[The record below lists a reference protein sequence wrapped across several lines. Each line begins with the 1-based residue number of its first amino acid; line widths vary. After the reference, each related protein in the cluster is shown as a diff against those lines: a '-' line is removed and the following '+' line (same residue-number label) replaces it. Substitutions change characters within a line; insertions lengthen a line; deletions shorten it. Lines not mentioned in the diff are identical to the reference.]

1 MPRRRNLKPH
11 ERSEIIGQNK
21 ARVPLKAISRNLNIS
36 RPTVQYTVKKSQR
49 RNTEQHNLPRIG

>member
-21 ARVPLKAISRNLNIS
+21 ARVPLKVIFKNLGVL
-36 RPTVQYTVKKSQR
+36 RPTVQYTVKKS
-49 RNTEQHNLPRIG
+49 

>member
-21 ARVPLKAISRNLNIS
+21 ARVPLKTISKNLSILCS
-36 RPTVQYTVKKSQR
+36 TVQYTVKKSQR
-49 RNTEQHNLPRIG
+49 RNIKQHNFPRIE

>member
-21 ARVPLKAISRNLNIS
+21 TRVPLKVISKNLSILCFI
-36 RPTVQYTVKKSQR
+36 VQYTVKKSQKY
-49 RNTEQHNLPRIG
+49 NAKQHNLPCIE